1 MSMADFSPTS
11 PPWSPLT
18 RAVVGIILLIFLV
31 WIIILALPLIE
42 ALLISALLAYLLAPL
57 VRYIVRRMKVKRS
70 IAVVIVYGLIIIII
84 ASLPTALGVFAVGQI
99 QNFGISLNEAIQA
112 IQERIY
118 QPLYL
123 FGFRIIPTSLM
134 DNIGQ
139 AIGSVV
145 TIAPGGSMNILSGLT
160 TNLLW
165 GVVIFIS
172 LYYFLKDGPLIKP
185 WLVGFFPAAY
195 QSDARRLVDEIDD
208 VWTVF
213 LRVQIF
219 IFFVLAVLFILGAVL
234 VVLLYR
240 AGLIPFS
247 WIGLIVMLIIVYTL
261 VQQVDNLWLRPQMLG
276 QRLRLHPAVVFV
288 SLVGALA
295 LSGVLGALIVV
306 PGIATAKV
314 IGNYIHSKM
323 LGVPPWIS
331 SEEAELAA
339 IHSDEQGE
347 YSHNSTI
354 D

>member
-145 TIAPGGSMNILSGLT
+145 AIAPGGSMNILSGLT

-165 GVVIFIS
+165 GVVVFIS

>member
-1 MSMADFSPTS
+1 MADFSPTS

-145 TIAPGGSMNILSGLT
+145 AIAPGGSMNILSGLT

-165 GVVIFIS
+165 GVVVFIS

>member
-1 MSMADFSPTS
+1 MADFSPTS

-145 TIAPGGSMNILSGLT
+145 AIAPGGSMNILSGLT

-331 SEEAELAA
+331 FEEAELAA

>member
-1 MSMADFSPTS
+1 MADFSPTS

-145 TIAPGGSMNILSGLT
+145 AIAPGGSMNILSGLT